1 MNYVK
6 AVVAYSC
13 EICGGD
19 EDRRCT
25 CPPEPIWTNEN
36 CGICKKDLAICRCS
50 ENDKSAHEYYE
61 ALSEAQWESDY
72 GYHDENED

>member
-1 MNYVK
+1 LNYDK
-6 AVVAYSC
+6 GVVTYSC

-25 CPPEPIWTNEN
+25 CPPEPVSTNEY
-36 CGICKKDLAICRCS
+36 CEICKKDLAICKCS
-50 ENDKSAHEYYE
+50 EDDKSANEYYE
-61 ALSEAQWESDY
+61 AVAEAQWEADY